1 MTSRSEDDKM
11 TAAETSAN
19 PPEITAESEHGPR
32 IDIQVSFD
40 RNTHSYSQSEPPKI
54 MLQVTSRAQHPV
66 TLYTWRRPLD
76 PKGALTSNGYVI
88 TDLTTGNPVKTT
100 YFMINRGPE
109 LRVRGSSDE
118 QFFLTLLPDV
128 PVELSTGFGRGGG
141 GVKPDPRAVV
151 ERGWE
156 RDEHGNE
163 RKIRRSTQ
171 ATGVDGLEPGHKYSV
186 GLNMEALRGCWW
198 APVTKDEILV
208 DQRGEGSYVQD
219 YPWNTETPLEFNV
232 NEATIDVL
240 E

>member
-1 MTSRSEDDKM
+1 MASQSEDEKGLG
-11 TAAETSAN
+11 TETSIN
-19 PPEITAESEHGPR
+19 PPKLAEQSGHVPR
-32 IDIQVSFD
+32 VDIQVSFD
-40 RNTHSYSQSEPPKI
+40 RSTHSYSQPEPPRVVI
-54 MLQVTSRAQHPV
+54 TVTSRAQHSI

-88 TDLTTGNPVKTT
+88 TDLTTGNPVRTT
-100 YFMINRGPE
+100 YLMINRGPE

-118 QFFLTLLPDV
+118 QFFLTLRPNI

-141 GVKPDPRAVV
+141 GIKPDPRAVM

-171 ATGVDGLEPGHKYSV
+171 ATGVDGLEPGHSYSV
-186 GLNMEALRGCWW
+186 SLNMEALRGCWW

-208 DQRGEGSYVQD
+208 DQRGEGSYIQD
-219 YPWNTETPLEFNV
+219 YPWNTDTALDFWV
-232 NEATIDVL
+232 SEATVDIL

>member
-1 MTSRSEDDKM
+1 MASTSRDDERLGM
-11 TAAETSAN
+11 DTSSN
-19 PPEITAESEHGPR
+19 PPTIDVQSENGPR
-32 IDIQVSFD
+32 IDVQVSFD
-40 RNTHSYSQSEPPKI
+40 RTTHSYSQPEPPKI
-54 MLQVTSRAQHPV
+54 ITQITSRAQHPL

-76 PKGALTSNGYVI
+76 PKGALTSNGYII

-100 YFMINRGPE
+100 YLMINRGPE

-118 QFFLTLLPDV
+118 QYFLTLLPNV
-128 PVELSTGFGRGGG
+128 PVELSIGFGRGGG
-141 GVKPDPRAVV
+141 GIKPDPRAVV

-163 RKIRRSTQ
+163 RKIRRSSQ
-171 ATGVDGLEPGHKYSV
+171 ATGIDGLEPGHTYSV

-219 YPWNTETPLEFNV
+219 YPWTTEIPLEFHV
-232 NEATIDVL
+232 TEATIDVL